1 MTAKEYL
8 SQAYQIEARIKIKM
22 EHAQYYYDIAT
33 KANTIFSDIPFD
45 KTAWDIRQIDG
56 AIAHLLDLKNEMH
69 AEISRLVALKSEIKN
84 TINQVDNTTHQTLLE
99 LRYLHY
105 MRWYEIAKIMHYE
118 SKYIFRLHN
127 MALKKIDTIRDH
139 QTA

>member
-22 EHAQYYYDIAT
+22 EQAQYYNNIAT
-33 KANTIFSDIPFD
+33 KANTIFSDIPLGIHR
-45 KTAWDIRQIDG
+45 TDG
-56 AIAHLLDLKNEMH
+56 TIIHLVDLKNEINSD
-69 AEISRLVALKSEIKN
+69 ISRLVELKSEIKN
-84 TINQVDNTTHQTLLE
+84 TINQVENITYRTLLE

-105 MRWYEIAKIMHYE
+105 KRWHEIAAILHYE

-127 MALKKIDTIRDH
+127 MALKKIDTIRDYRG
-139 QTA
+139 T